1 MKKLILA
8 LLFTSVGYA
17 QEFGA
22 ISLVSGV
29 QMEDKP
35 SVVYGAEVEYSGGG
49 YVRASILATTQ
60 NENSID
66 FIASGGVNIFTDRF
80 RDYKFYIGARVG
92 STKRKGAN
100 AMAGFEAG
108 FDAVISDNTF
118 IGVRGMLD
126 YKSDNKFYAEP
137 NKMEP
142 TVVLRIGFKF

>member
-1 MKKLILA
+1 MKKIIIA
-8 LLFTSVGYA
+8 LLFTSGAFA

-29 QMEDKP
+29 QLEDKP
-35 SVVYGAEVEYSGGG
+35 SVVYGAEIEYSGGG
-49 YVRASILATTQ
+49 YVRASILSTTQ

-66 FIASGGVNIFTDRF
+66 FIASGGLNIFTDRF
-80 RDYKFYIGARVG
+80 RDYKFYIGGRVG
-92 STKRKGAN
+92 ATKRKGAN
-100 AMAGFEAG
+100 AMAGLETG
-108 FDAVISDNTF
+108 FDAMISDNTF

-142 TVVLRIGFKF
+142 TAVVRIGFKF